1 MRQRLRIDLLWE
13 YTRMKTLVKWS
24 FGLVGILILVL
35 VVFWVFIVDTLV
47 ENIIETKGTEI
58 VGAKVE
64 LDEADLS
71 LFPSGLTLTRLQVT
85 NPDKPMSNAVDIARM
100 AMGLDILPL
109 LWSQVI
115 IEEMAVEGVRFGTE
129 RSASGAIRNA
139 PVSEPGQGP
148 FALSLPALDIPN
160 VKEILEKEDL
170 ETVRLIEA
178 LKADIQHERDIWE
191 ERLKQLPGKEQVK
204 KYKQRVKQ
212 VKKSAKGGIGGVLSG
227 VEEVQSLKKE
237 IETDV
242 RQVKDAKKEFEEK
255 TALLKTR
262 LAQIKA
268 APQRDIHHLQKKYNL
283 SPQGLA
289 SLSQSL
295 LGSHIGSWVQQ
306 GLAWYERLKPYL
318 EQGGGAETE
327 VAASSDGPGVAFLI
341 RLANV
346 SLNLDIGD
354 LSGTVRNI
362 TPEQAIFGQPLT
374 FAFSGENMKGV
385 QSLMLEGTLDHRQ
398 PDQAL
403 DQMQL
408 AAKNFHLQDI
418 VLSKDAQFPVSLN
431 EGAADIAITASLK
444 GQALTAKGSG
454 QLTGLRISA
463 GSQQDT
469 RPLTQS
475 LRKAIS
481 DVSQLSVKA
490 NVTGTVEHY
499 DVALESDLDEIVQ
512 RAAGKMVNEVAA
524 RFQQDLQ
531 VAIRAKTKEPIQGLQ
546 KRLGSLGAIGRDLT
560 DRLAQHNTLL
570 QGLFTKGKSKSI
582 LPQGLKLPF

>member
-1 MRQRLRIDLLWE
+1 
-13 YTRMKTLVKWS
+13 MKTLVKWS
-24 FGLVGILILVL
+24 FGLVSMLILVL
-35 VVFWVFIVDTLV
+35 AVFWIFIVDTLV

-64 LDEADLS
+64 LDAADLS

-100 AMGLDILPL
+100 AMGLDVLPL

-115 IEEMAVEGVRFGTE
+115 IEEMAVEGVQFGTE

-139 PVSEPGQGP
+139 PVSEPAESA
-148 FALSLPALDIPN
+148 FALSLPALEIPN

-170 ETVRLIEA
+170 ETVRLIET
-178 LKADIQHERDIWE
+178 LKSDIQHERDIWE

-242 RQVKDAKKEFEEK
+242 RQVKDAKQEFEEK
-255 TALLKTR
+255 IALLKTR

-268 APQRDIHHLQKKYNL
+268 APQRDIQHLQKKYNL

-289 SLSQSL
+289 NLSQSL

-306 GLAWYERLKPYL
+306 AVAWYERLKPYL
-318 EQGGGAETE
+318 EQGEGAEKSE
-327 VAASSDGPGVAFLI
+327 VPASSDGPGVAFLI

-346 SLNLDIGD
+346 SLNLDVGD

-362 TPEQAIFGQPLT
+362 TPEQATFGQPLT
-374 FAFSGENMKGV
+374 FAFSGEKLKGV
-385 QSLMLEGTLDHRQ
+385 RSLMLEGTLDHRQ
-398 PDQAL
+398 PAQAL
-403 DQMQL
+403 DQMQFV
-408 AAKNFHLQDI
+408 AKNFHLQDI
-418 VLSKDAQFPVSLN
+418 VLSKDAQLPVSLN
-431 EGAADIAITASLK
+431 DGAADIAITASLN
-444 GQALTAKGSG
+444 GQALNAKGSG
-454 QLTGLRISA
+454 QLTGLNISA

-475 LRKAIS
+475 LRKAIA

-490 NVTGTVEHY
+490 NVTGTIEHY

-512 RAAGKMVNEVAA
+512 RAAGKMVNEVAV

-531 VAIRAKTKEPIQGLQ
+531 VAIQAKTKEPIRNVQ
-546 KRLGSLGAIGRDLT
+546 KRLGSLGAVGGDLT
-560 DRLAQHNTLL
+560 DRLTQNNTLL
-570 QGLFTKGKSKSI
+570 QDLLTSGKSKSI
-582 LPQGLKLPF
+582 LPRGLKLPF